1 MGKRDAFILL
11 AMLAL
16 SACTDRQTAPVPGA
30 NLITGKAGGRQLS
43 GVTMELSPGML
54 RTCEHA
60 GGRMVAKVSWNA
72 KSSGAKSVTIWVSDS
87 TSEEKSWYH
96 GAAEGSAE
104 TGPWVGD
111 GTMFRMADGD
121 AKRRTLAVREVRAVD
136 CMTAQP
142 ETPSNPATP

>member
-111 GTMFRMADGD
+111 GTMFRIDR
-121 AKRRTLAVREVRAVD
+121 KSVV
-136 CMTAQP
+136 
-142 ETPSNPATP
+142 